1 MKNRFSSFGTHALR
15 TLCIMALCGT
25 TWACKD
31 EYTLDD
37 EKPEWLS
44 ENIYSILENE
54 GFSNYLKLLDDPAI
68 NTEGARNLKEVLGKT
83 GSNTVFAANDAAWEQ
98 FYKRNATLPATNP
111 WHTATSY
118 ANLSPAQKNLLVHT
132 SLLENAITMENLSA
146 SEASGSNAPEPGQYM
161 RRYTTVSVLDSIT
174 YLPADQVPVT
184 YNEEDIANGYDFWEE
199 FRKDNKGIYL
209 VADDSKN
216 MMIHFTR
223 EHMGRGDISIT
234 DDDFE
239 TIMGESRVADDV
251 HIYDARIIEKD
262 RVAENGYVNITD
274 KVPVPLGSMA
284 EVLRTNGKTNIF
296 SHMIDRFSAPFPN
309 TAITE
314 AYKNLHPDFSG
325 TIYTKRYFSLTNASG
340 ATLNKGPNNRV
351 LPDGAIL
358 YLDPAWSEFTMS
370 SGNERKDM
378 AAMFVPNDEAL
389 VKYFSIGGSGSQ
401 LVEEYSHDQTAKT
414 FELDDL
420 ETLYRNIDCIPL
432 NTLASLLNVIMFNS
446 FVQSVPSKM
455 LTLRDHD
462 SQIEM
467 FEEADR
473 DEIESSLLACNGV
486 IYLMNKV
493 YGPARY
499 ESVAGPAN
507 IRRTNKIMQWAINN
521 GSDPN
526 ADKMHMNYYAYLM
539 AMRSRFSFFLPSDEA
554 LKRYYDPISFT
565 SQHPRV
571 IRIEMTD
578 NGRGNP
584 PLKVGK
590 ILYSYDRVNGTIAE
604 VPFNLD
610 QLTEVELLNRLR
622 DILESHTIVHT
633 GDNPIDNEDEYYLAK
648 NGVGIKVTKV
658 FNPSTGKYAVTK
670 VQGGFQLENERD
682 GYAATPEALGT
693 LGINIEE
700 KNALEKLNGHTFT
713 IDDSPIIPASRSI
726 YYIMSNEYAA
736 ECEKFFELTD
746 MDGNSDITKDC
757 GLKPENLAIWD
768 QGGAVDR
775 NVKFLSNYNFTV
787 LVPSND
793 AITQAEANGL
803 PTWQDI
809 RDAYNAGIQ
818 WEDVDPMDPTAEPEP
833 KRYPNGKVM
842 WIHQI
847 DPQTGEPEAESSDSL
862 KVTTMVTY
870 LNNFIRSHFLD
881 NSFFEDKTARDA
893 KEFTTS
899 SYDQV
904 NGVFIKAYMGRTKS
918 GDGSKLIIHDNA
930 GGPTEDHTTCSCGT
944 HTTTGD
950 LRNIMTRD
958 MTCIYDKNGTMSG
971 EKTTPTGKLEMNYIV
986 LQSSSSAVVHQIDGV
1001 INHKPLTSG
1010 RFDGDWANVKACK
1023 NYLKRFSIPSPT
1035 SIKKMKRHE

>member
-15 TLCIMALCGT
+15 ALCIMALCGT

-31 EYTLDD
+31 EYKLDD

-44 ENIYSILENE
+44 ENIYSILESE
-54 GFSNYLKLLDDPAI
+54 GFSYYLKLLEDPAI
-68 NTEGARNLKEVLGKT
+68 NTEGSRNLKDILSKT
-83 GSNTVFAANDAAWEQ
+83 GSNTIFMANDAAWEQ
-98 FYKRNATLPATNP
+98 FFKQNANLPASDP

-118 ANLSPAQKNLLVHT
+118 ANLSPSQKNLLVHT
-132 SLLENAITMENLSA
+132 SMLENAIVMENLSA
-146 SEASGSNAPEPGQYM
+146 SEASGSSAPEPGQYM

-174 YLPADQVPVT
+174 YLPADQVPIT
-184 YNEEDIANGYDFWEE
+184 YNEQDIANGYDFWEE
-199 FRKDNKGIYL
+199 FRKDNKGIYI
-209 VADDSKN
+209 VADDSRN

-223 EHMGRGDISIT
+223 EHMGRGDVRIEDS
-234 DDDFE
+234 DFE
-239 TIMGESRVADDV
+239 IIMGEPRTADDV
-251 HIYDARIIEKD
+251 HIYNARIVEKD

-274 KVPVPLGSMA
+274 KLPVPKGSMA
-284 EVLRTNGKTNIF
+284 EVIRTNGKTNIF
-296 SHMIDRFSAPFPN
+296 SHMMDRFSAPFPN
-309 TAITE
+309 TSITE
-314 AYKNLHPDFSG
+314 AYKNLHPDFTG
-325 TIYTKRYFSLTNASG
+325 TIYTKRYFSLTNADNK
-340 ATLNKGPNNRV
+340 TLSKGPNNKE
-351 LPDGAIL
+351 LPDGAYL
-358 YLDPAWSEFTMS
+358 YLDPAWNEFTLS

-378 AAMFVPNDEAL
+378 AAMFVPSDETL

-401 LVEEYSHDQTAKT
+401 LVEEYSADQTAKN
-414 FELDDL
+414 FDINDL

-432 NTLASLLNVIMFNS
+432 NTLSALLNVIMFNT
-446 FVQSVPSKM
+446 FVGSVPSKM
-455 LTLRDHD
+455 VTLRDHD

-467 FEEADR
+467 FEKEDI
-473 DEIESSLLACNGV
+473 DHIESCLLACNGV
-486 IYLMNKV
+486 VYVMDKV

-521 GSDPN
+521 GSDPT

-565 SQHPRV
+565 SVHPRA

-590 ILYSYDRVNGTIAE
+590 ILYAYDRANGTIADA
-604 VPFNLD
+604 PFNLD

-622 DILESHTIVHT
+622 DILESHTVVHT
-633 GDNPIDNEDEYYLAK
+633 GDNPIDNEDEYYIAK
-648 NGVGIKVTKV
+648 NGVGLKVTKELD
-658 FNPSTGKYAVTK
+658 PATGKYVIKK
-670 VQGGFQLENERD
+670 VQGGFQLENERA
-682 GYAATPEALGT
+682 GYASSPDAPGT
-693 LGINIEE
+693 LAINIEE
-700 KNALEKLNGHTFT
+700 KNAMEKLNGHTFV
-713 IDDSPIIPASRSI
+713 IDECPIIPASRSI
-726 YYIMSNEYAA
+726 YYIMTNEFESDCRAFY
-736 ECEKFFELTD
+736 ELTD

-757 GLKPENLAIWD
+757 GLKPDNLAIWAVG
-768 QGGAVDR
+768 QPAGAVDA

-787 LVPSND
+787 LVPSNE
-793 AITQAEANGL
+793 AIAEAEANGL
-803 PTWQDI
+803 PTWQTI
-809 RDAYNAGIQ
+809 REAYNAGIL
-818 WEDVDPMDPTAEPEP
+818 WEDPDPTDPTAEPEP
-833 KRYPNGKVM
+833 KKYPDGKVM

-847 DPQTGEPEAESSDSL
+847 DPETGEPEKESTDSL
-862 KVTTMVTY
+862 RVTTMITY
-870 LNNFIRSHFLD
+870 LNNFIRCHFLD
-881 NSFFEDKTARDA
+881 NSFFEDKTAQVE

-904 NGVFIKAYMGRTKS
+904 NGVFVKAYMSRTKT
-918 GDGSKLIIHDNA
+918 GDGSRLVVHDNV
-930 GGPTEDHTTCSCGT
+930 GGSS

-971 EKTTPTGKLEMNYIV
+971 DKTTPTGKQEMNYIV

-1001 INHKPLTSG
+1001 LNHTELTSNG
-1010 RFDGDWANVKACK
+1010 RYDGAWANAKACK

>member
-15 TLCIMALCGT
+15 ALCIMALCGT

-31 EYTLDD
+31 EYKLDD

-44 ENIYSILENE
+44 ENIYSILESE
-54 GFSNYLKLLDDPAI
+54 GFSYYLKLLEDPAI
-68 NTEGARNLKEVLGKT
+68 NTEGSRNLKDILSKT
-83 GSNTVFAANDAAWEQ
+83 GSNTIFMANDAAWEQ
-98 FYKRNATLPATNP
+98 FFKQNANLPATDP

-118 ANLSPAQKNLLVHT
+118 ANLSPSQKNLLVHT
-132 SLLENAITMENLSA
+132 SMLENAIVMENLSA
-146 SEASGSNAPEPGQYM
+146 SEASGSSAPEPGQYM

-174 YLPADQVPVT
+174 YLPADQVPIT
-184 YNEEDIANGYDFWEE
+184 YNEQDIANGYDFWEE
-199 FRKDNKGIYL
+199 FRKDNKGIYI
-209 VADDSKN
+209 VADDSRN

-223 EHMGRGDISIT
+223 EHMGRGDVRIEDS
-234 DDDFE
+234 DFE
-239 TIMGESRVADDV
+239 IIMGEPRTADDV
-251 HIYDARIIEKD
+251 HIYNARIVEKD

-274 KVPVPLGSMA
+274 KLPVPKGSMA
-284 EVLRTNGKTNIF
+284 EVIRTNGKTNIF
-296 SHMIDRFSAPFPN
+296 SHMMDRFSAPFPN
-309 TAITE
+309 TSITE
-314 AYKNLHPDFSG
+314 AYKNLHPDFTG
-325 TIYTKRYFSLTNASG
+325 TIYTKRYFSLTNADNK
-340 ATLNKGPNNRV
+340 TLSKGPNNKE
-351 LPDGAIL
+351 LPDGAYL
-358 YLDPAWSEFTMS
+358 YLDPAWNEFTLS

-378 AAMFVPNDEAL
+378 AAMFVPSDETL

-401 LVEEYSHDQTAKT
+401 LVEEYSADQTAKN
-414 FELDDL
+414 FDINDL

-432 NTLASLLNVIMFNS
+432 NTLSALLNVIMFNT
-446 FVQSVPSKM
+446 FVGSVPSKM
-455 LTLRDHD
+455 VTLRDHD

-467 FEEADR
+467 FEKEDI
-473 DEIESSLLACNGV
+473 DHIESCLLACNGV
-486 IYLMNKV
+486 VYVMDKV

-521 GSDPN
+521 GSDPT

-565 SQHPRV
+565 SVHPRA

-590 ILYSYDRVNGTIAE
+590 ILYAYDRANGTIADA
-604 VPFNLD
+604 PFNLD

-622 DILESHTIVHT
+622 DILESHTVVHT
-633 GDNPIDNEDEYYLAK
+633 ADNPIDNEDEYYIAK
-648 NGVGIKVTKV
+648 NGVGLKVTKELD
-658 FNPSTGKYAVTK
+658 PATGKYVIKK
-670 VQGGFQLENERD
+670 VQGGFQLENERA
-682 GYAATPEALGT
+682 GYASSPDAPGT
-693 LGINIEE
+693 LAINIEE
-700 KNALEKLNGHTFT
+700 KNAMEKLNGHTFV
-713 IDDSPIIPASRSI
+713 IDECPIIPASRSI
-726 YYIMSNEYAA
+726 YYIMTNEFESDCRAFY
-736 ECEKFFELTD
+736 ELTD

-757 GLKPENLAIWD
+757 GLKPDNLAIWAVG
-768 QGGAVDR
+768 QPAGAVDA

-787 LVPSND
+787 LVPSNE
-793 AITQAEANGL
+793 AIAEAEANGL
-803 PTWQDI
+803 PTWQTI
-809 RDAYNAGIQ
+809 REAYNAGIL
-818 WEDVDPMDPTAEPEP
+818 WEDPDPTDPTAEPEP
-833 KRYPNGKVM
+833 KKYPDGKVM

-847 DPQTGEPEAESSDSL
+847 DPETGEPEKESTDSL
-862 KVTTMVTY
+862 RVTTMITY
-870 LNNFIRSHFLD
+870 LNNFIRCHFLD
-881 NSFFEDKTARDA
+881 NSFFEDKTAQVE

-904 NGVFIKAYMGRTKS
+904 NGVFVKAYMSRTKT
-918 GDGSKLIIHDNA
+918 GDGSRLVVHDNV
-930 GGPTEDHTTCSCGT
+930 GGSS

-971 EKTTPTGKLEMNYIV
+971 DKTTPTGKQEMNYIV

-1001 INHKPLTSG
+1001 LNHTELTSNG
-1010 RFDGDWANVKACK
+1010 RYDGAWANAKACK